1 MHNQNKKESIA
12 QTYNV
17 YFFTYQKEISYLLIY
32 NIYQNIFYI
41 WIMMIILHIFNNC
54 KKTKNLKSDNFWTQ
68 NIFLTTQARS
78 L

>member
-1 MHNQNKKESIA
+1 MHNQNKKKSIA

-41 WIMMIILHIFNNC
+41 W
-54 KKTKNLKSDNFWTQ
+54 
-68 NIFLTTQARS
+68 
-78 L
+78 